1 MGATSEPNASARGHV
16 FSVHTDGPWPEGD
29 LTVVSMI
36 RHDFTTEYRVVGAAA
51 PAGVVDLEPGLEDAY
66 VWLMR
71 SGRQAAVA
79 AA

>member
-1 MGATSEPNASARGHV
+1 MALV
-16 FSVHTDGPWPEGD
+16 

-36 RHDFTTEYRVVGAAA
+36 QHDASTEYRVVGAAA
-51 PAGVVDLEPGLEDAY
+51 PAGAESPEPGLEDAY

-71 SGRQAAVA
+71 SGREAVA